1 MKVKITRWN
10 TVATWRWDIPE
21 DDVCG
26 ICQVHF
32 DGTCPTC
39 KYPGDDCSILSGKC
53 GHNFHMHCIL
63 EWIKQDSAKG
73 QCPMCRQSTPLSRGD
88 SDKPS
93 PAAWNRS
100 TMAPNS
106 YPASSRA
113 TLQLI
118 FETTSDRSSH
128 TIPGK
133 DDSQRDAR
141 DTVDTNTS
149 TTRRPPR
156 RPRPPWEYIPPRKDH
171 ATTEEL
177 YRLTMADVPTSP
189 RPEAEQPAQ
198 APLSSSFSQGQKAAL
213 AGSPSDNKLGTD
225 TTTAIIPTLEADD
238 AAENEAVDEAL
249 LPKLDPAGFFTLVSN
264 STANTTH
271 HPTVK
276 YIFLDDDPDTLTTAL
291 AAHHSSNQ
299 ISTPSASTSKSGPGK
314 NPNPNPNRA
323 VLLDVLPG
331 EDGQWKVSSV
341 ASLSADFAVT
351 DASISRQEGEKEG
364 GLVLKI
370 EGVESE
376 GATTMGDKEK
386 DRAESLPS
394 SNSGVAKSVSEEYG
408 PLLEDFER
416 KMSVLRR
423 VVKAGEGRAE
433 KARETRPS
441 DVEAEPTEE

>member
-1 MKVKITRWN
+1 
-10 TVATWRWDIPE
+10 
-21 DDVCG
+21 
-26 ICQVHF
+26 
-32 DGTCPTC
+32 
-39 KYPGDDCSILSGKC
+39 
-53 GHNFHMHCIL
+53 
-63 EWIKQDSAKG
+63 
-73 QCPMCRQSTPLSRGD
+73 
-88 SDKPS
+88 
-93 PAAWNRS
+93 
-100 TMAPNS
+100 MAPNS